1 MSTAFDFESFIEK
14 AKDPLL
20 QVLFSGGV
28 IRNKKLQR
36 GTILQLN
43 SASSK
48 EFNAGEQLFSISELT
63 TTYMFRIREEVHIN
77 QTNSLFVQIPLPY
90 VRLRRGQEMRI

>member
-1 MSTAFDFESFIEK
+1 LSFEHVLIYLAIKSIALSTAFDFESFIEK

-48 EFNAGEQLFSISELT
+48 DFNAGEQIFSVSQLIT
-63 TTYMFRIREEVHIN
+63 
-77 QTNSLFVQIPLPY
+77 
-90 VRLRRGQEMRI
+90 